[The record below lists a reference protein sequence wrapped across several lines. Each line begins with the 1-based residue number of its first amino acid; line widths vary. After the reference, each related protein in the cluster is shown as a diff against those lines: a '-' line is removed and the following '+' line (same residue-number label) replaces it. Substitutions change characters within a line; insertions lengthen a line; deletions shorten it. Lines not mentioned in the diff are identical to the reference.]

1 MLNDLFA
8 RRPFTRRRAAE
19 LLSQLEGLEKR
30 QLLAVDLAVEF
41 DQFGNVPASL
51 VPGDRVALPII
62 VTNEGDD
69 FVDGRVSIRYYLS
82 KNTTFDA
89 DDVLMGEFA
98 NQRIQLS
105 GSDFPNNSGDFVG
118 TVTVPTVTPGDYF
131 FLVRLIPGDGVTD
144 RNQSN
149 DVAASTDD
157 LAFKWQFGNFDN
169 RSNVK
174 LTLTSADG
182 VAVSF
187 SLSGG
192 GFGTVTRD
200 TTNTDR
206 FDVRIENSG
215 ASSTFILSAAGGD
228 GTNRDTALIDDIE
241 VLGSL
246 RFLDAV
252 NARLHGDVT
261 VNGTAG
267 YVRFASIVGP
277 STIDIRTAGVNTTV
291 ELGTVSNLVFT
302 TLAGITSFKVT
313 NWTDTDTAADRLNAP
328 WIGSLTST
336 GNFQPSLRLTGRSGQ
351 TLATVDIGGTA
362 AKGAWDIDGRGNNWR
377 FFAVAADWSASI
389 KNNLPTLT
397 VNRIFRG
404 TIAAK
409 TFGNITTGGLNAA
422 EILAGADLGSDARL
436 GGTGDAA
443 DTFASGTL
451 NSIRV
456 NGKVVNSIVG
466 AGLNPVDGIFRNG
479 NDSLTTGRI
488 NSVVV
493 TKTASA
499 NSRFLAR
506 RLTGPGEYRI
516 NNRVVNTATDARF
529 RLDPGTPP
537 TLTAISFDNN
547 LLPTIIRFTL
557 NDAQNIDVSSL
568 GGDLRLTGPNGVDL
582 ILNYIVPGQLPGNGP
597 SVMVEYAITP
607 PGGAWD
613 ASDNGDYQIAIIANE
628 IKDTIGTAAVAGQI
642 TTFTINI

>member
-1 MLNDLFA
+1 MINDLFA
-8 RRPFTRRRAAE
+8 RRPFARRRAAE
-19 LLSQLEGLEKR
+19 LLSQFESLEQR

-41 DQFGNVPASL
+41 DQFSNVPASL
-51 VPGDRVALPII
+51 VPGDRIALPII

-69 FVDGRVSIRYYLS
+69 AVDGRLTIRYYLS
-82 KNTTFDA
+82 KNATFDA

-98 NQRIQLS
+98 NQRVQLS
-105 GSDFPNNSGDFVG
+105 GAAFPNNSGDFVG

-131 FLVRLIPGDGVTD
+131 FLVRLLPGNGVND
-144 RNQSN
+144 RNQTN
-149 DVAASTDD
+149 DVAASDDD

-169 RSNVK
+169 RSNVR

-200 TTNTDR
+200 AVNTDR
-206 FDVRIENSG
+206 FDARIENSG
-215 ASSTFILSAAGGD
+215 ANSTFILSASGGD
-228 GTNRDTALIDDIE
+228 GANRNTALIDDIE

-277 STIDIRTAGVNTTV
+277 STIDIRTAGVDTTV

-302 TLAGITSFKVT
+302 TVGGVTSFKVT
-313 NWTDTDTAADRLNAP
+313 NWTDTDTAADRLNAR
-328 WIGSLTST
+328 WIGTLTST
-336 GNFQPSLRLTGRSGQ
+336 GNFQPSIKLTGRTGQ
-351 TLATVDIGGTA
+351 TLGIVDIGGTA
-362 AKGAWDIDGRGNNWR
+362 SKGAWDIDGRGNNWR
-377 FFAVAADWSASI
+377 FFAVAGDWSATI

-409 TFGNITTGGLNAA
+409 TFGSIATAGLNGAV
-422 EILAGADLGSDARL
+422 ILAGADLGSDARL
-436 GGTGDAA
+436 GGTDTAA
-443 DTFASGTL
+443 DTFASGTI
-451 NSIRV
+451 NSLRV

-479 NDSLTTGRI
+479 NDTLATGRI

-493 TKTASA
+493 TKTASP

-529 RLDPGTPP
+529 KLDPGTPP
-537 TLTAISFDNN
+537 TIAAISFDSD

-557 NDAQNIDVSSL
+557 NDAQGIDVMSL

-582 ILNYIVPGQLPGNGP
+582 ILNYIVPAPPPDNGP
-597 SVMVEYAITP
+597 SIMVEYAISA

-613 ASDNGDYQIAIIANE
+613 ASDNGDYQISVIANQ
-628 IKDTIGTAAVAGQI
+628 IKDTIGIAAVAGQI
-642 TTFTINI
+642 ATFTINI